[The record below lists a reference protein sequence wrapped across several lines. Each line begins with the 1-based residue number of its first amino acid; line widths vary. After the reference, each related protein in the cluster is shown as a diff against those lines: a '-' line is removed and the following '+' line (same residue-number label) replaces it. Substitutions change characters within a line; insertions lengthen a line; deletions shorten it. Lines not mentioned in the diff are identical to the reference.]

1 MTIANV
7 ALTDTFDLWRTRFNQ
22 SVTYLNTFDANNI
35 TFTSNSATLTISG
48 TGRLGSTLYFDIGTI
63 STSVS
68 DQSTS
73 NIASANSVYK
83 AYNQAN
89 AAYNQAN
96 TGATYAYV
104 NTATQAANTY
114 ADTIGAAS
122 NGWANTV
129 VAGANTWA
137 NTKLSNTS
145 GVTFAGSFY
154 IPSGSNLGV
163 GTASPAANLDVVGS
177 VSLAKAN
184 VASQTLTD
192 GATISWD
199 TSSGQIATVTLGDSR
214 TMAAPTN
221 LRVGTYI
228 LNVIQGGS
236 GSYTITWNSV
246 FKWPAGVA
254 PTLTTTVGA
263 RDVLSFF
270 SDGTNLYGTYIND
283 VK

>member
-96 TGATYAYV
+96 TGATYVYV

-163 GTASPAANLDVVGS
+163 GTTSPAANLDVVGS

-199 TSSGQIATVTLGDSR
+199 TSSGQIATVTLGGSR

-236 GSYTITWNSV
+236 GSYTITWNSI